1 MDNTYLLFFKKLF
14 LIPSILCTIPVI
26 IMILAYKIKKYPSYI
41 NLLFLLLNDLLYFV
55 SILLTF
61 YNNELIDSLCIT
73 QGFLLN
79 FSKQGSIIW
88 NFFICYTCLI
98 EIINPKYYIHNKF
111 RFTIIFLFFSTLI
124 PFFICLYLYIFNL
137 YGNDIYY
144 CSLSLN
150 TKIKRIFI
158 MNNQRVILFFE
169 VFEYFLILYCYKK
182 CKAFIFNI
190 ENKIKKK
197 IKSNKEILYYPLIY
211 LIISPIG
218 IINKFKRLQSFL
230 EISPFFEYLNLILE
244 GLKGIFILLL
254 FFTSPGL
261 QINISK
267 PFKKSKKK
275 KYNKAIIDSL
285 ENFIEH

>member
-1 MDNTYLLFFKKLF
+1 MDNTYLLFLKKLF
-14 LIPSILCTIPVI
+14 LIPSIICTIPVL

-41 NLLFLLLNDLLYFV
+41 NVLFLLLNDLLYYV

-61 YNNELIDSLCIT
+61 NNKELIDSLCIT

-88 NFFICYTCLI
+88 NFFISYTCLM
-98 EIINPKYYIHNKF
+98 ETINPKYYFQN
-111 RFTIIFLFFSTLI
+111 RFKLTIIFLLCSILI
-124 PFFICLYLYIFNL
+124 PIIICLYLYIFNL

-150 TKIKRIFI
+150 TKIKRLYV
-158 MNNQRVILFFE
+158 MKNQRIILFLE
-169 VFEYFLILYCYKK
+169 IFEYFLILYCYKK
-182 CKAFIFNI
+182 CKELIFTI

-197 IKSNKEILYYPLIY
+197 IKSNTEILYYPLIY

-218 IINKFKRLQSFL
+218 MINKLKRLQYFL
-230 EISPFFEYLNLILE
+230 EIYPFFEYLNLILE

-254 FFTSPGL
+254 FFTSTSL
-261 QINISK
+261 HVNISK
-267 PFKKSKKK
+267 PIKKVKKR
-275 KYNKAIIDSL
+275 KYNKQQNDAL
-285 ENFIEH
+285 EYLIEH